1 MDFDATDVD
10 VPTTLTWSVETGD
23 DGGKF
28 DIDSSGFLTFKT
40 PPNFESPTD
49 VGSTAMNNT
58 YVVTVK
64 VSDGS
69 LSDTQTLTVTV
80 TNVNDAPVITS
91 PPTSANFPEN
101 ATRTVVTFAATDQD
115 TASAQNTLTWT
126 VEPADDGAKF
136 RITKNTDGDGELTF
150 IAPPNFEMP
159 TDTGDT
165 AMNNSY
171 VVTVKVEDNGSPMGS
186 DTHEIIVRVTNVNE
200 APTIDSGLAAFS
212 VDENTVATTLIQTYE
227 ASDVDASTTLTWSL
241 EGEDMGEFTFTKNAD
256 GDGELRF
263 RHEPNFE
270 DPDDVF
276 TSPDTEGDNDYE
288 VTVKVTDNGI
298 PGDSDTLF
306 ATQDVTVTVNDVNER
321 PEVSG
326 NPAPSFME
334 IEFDADDADVVL
346 TVGTYTAKDDDGDDI
361 TWSVSGADAVRF
373 SIEPMT
379 GVLSFSS
386 RKDFEVPEDRGSNN
400 EYDIVVNADDGS
412 GEDNSIGS
420 FTVVVTVTNVDET
433 PEITGG
439 DAAPDFAEIEW
450 DAVDADVDLEVETY
464 TARDEEGEVI
474 SWALAG
480 DDADDFTITKN
491 TTTGAGELRFR
502 NRPNFE
508 MPAGTGTPDPD
519 NTYEIIVKATD
530 ATPDANTREYPV
542 TVTVTDVNET
552 PEVTGPADN
561 PNYPEIHY
569 GLLDS
574 PDVATFSARD
584 EEGPDHHLEP
594 RWRRRGRLHHHE
606 ECRRGGR
613 RHFQPPA
620 RLREPSD
627 DTGDGSSNDL
637 QHHRAG
643 E

>member
-28 DIDSSGFLTFKT
+28 DIDSSGVLTFKT

-227 ASDVDASTTLTWSL
+227 ASDVDASTTLTWTL
-241 EGEDMGEFTFTKNAD
+241 EGDDAGDFTFTRNSD

-263 RHEPNFE
+263 RNVPDFE
-270 DPDDVF
+270 NPTDDDDADMVDPD
-276 TSPDTEGDNDYE
+276 NAYE
-288 VTVKVTDNGI
+288 VTVKITDNGS
-298 PGDSDTLF
+298 PVMS
-306 ATQDVTVTVNDVNER
+306 ATRDVTVTVNDVNER
-321 PEVSG
+321 PVVSG
-326 NPAPSFME
+326 DAEPSFME
-334 IEFDADDADVVL
+334 IEFDVDDADL
-346 TVGTYTAKDDDGDDI
+346 GDSDFEIGAYTAYDDDDGDDI
-361 TWSVSGADAVRF
+361 TWSVSGTDSVRF
-373 SIEPMT
+373 SH
-379 GVLSFSS
+379 G
-386 RKDFEVPEDRGSNN
+386 K
-400 EYDIVVNADDGS
+400 
-412 GEDNSIGS
+412 
-420 FTVVVTVTNVDET
+420 
-433 PEITGG
+433 
-439 DAAPDFAEIEW
+439 
-450 DAVDADVDLEVETY
+450 
-464 TARDEEGEVI
+464 
-474 SWALAG
+474 
-480 DDADDFTITKN
+480 
-491 TTTGAGELRFR
+491 
-502 NRPNFE
+502 
-508 MPAGTGTPDPD
+508 
-519 NTYEIIVKATD
+519 
-530 ATPDANTREYPV
+530 
-542 TVTVTDVNET
+542 
-552 PEVTGPADN
+552 
-561 PNYPEIHY
+561 
-569 GLLDS
+569 
-574 PDVATFSARD
+574 
-584 EEGPDHHLEP
+584 
-594 RWRRRGRLHHHE
+594 
-606 ECRRGGR
+606 GR
-613 RHFQPPA
+613 RHRGPA
-620 RLREPSD
+620 S
-627 DTGDGSSNDL
+627 
-637 QHHRAG
+637 
-643 E
+643 